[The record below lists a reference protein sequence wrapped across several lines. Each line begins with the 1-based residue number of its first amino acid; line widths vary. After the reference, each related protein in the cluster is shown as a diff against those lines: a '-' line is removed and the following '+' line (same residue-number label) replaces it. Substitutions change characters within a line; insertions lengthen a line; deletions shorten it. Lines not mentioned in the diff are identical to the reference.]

1 MLPKKSKHFIKP
13 TADKLDCDPQL
24 VDDVINFFYSE
35 LRKALIGMEGPTIHV
50 TNLGSFTAMRKSL
63 PRLVA
68 KYQKHLEVLEPE
80 TFSQMKTKKAVEA
93 KLNKVLALQKAFDEE
108 WERKQQFLKD
118 KNESS
123 K

>member
-13 TADKLDCDPQL
+13 TADKLNCNVQL

-35 LRKALIGMEGPTIHV
+35 VRKSLIGMEGPIV
-50 TNLGSFTAMRKSL
+50 NITNLGSFTAMRKTL

-108 WERKQQFLKD
+108 WKRKQQFLKD
-118 KNESS
+118 KNESG